1 MAIFRLKSMSG
12 HDCECCVGFKL
23 ETLLWPLLVSA
34 IWMSWYQVQEVHRG
48 LQWLFV
54 WGGTLQGGY
63 SWRNLAP
70 KQPSLCWYLSY
81 FLVTLVIGIGAQ
93 NDSWGQATAGPTF
106 EIISR
111 VCFRAWFVVFKSF
124 GRLLCS
130 SFLYHVVS
138 WGTHDIPLG
147 PILARLTPPIMVI
160 AFAVPLAVN
169 ALPFIMSELDH
180 I

>member
-124 GRLLCS
+124 GRTPCRNKS
-130 SFLYHVVS
+130 STEFSVWPLILWLEVQRGKKLVIFLNF
-138 WGTHDIPLG
+138 
-147 PILARLTPPIMVI
+147 LAFRGKSFTSY
-160 AFAVPLAVN
+160 F
-169 ALPFIMSELDH
+169 
-180 I
+180 